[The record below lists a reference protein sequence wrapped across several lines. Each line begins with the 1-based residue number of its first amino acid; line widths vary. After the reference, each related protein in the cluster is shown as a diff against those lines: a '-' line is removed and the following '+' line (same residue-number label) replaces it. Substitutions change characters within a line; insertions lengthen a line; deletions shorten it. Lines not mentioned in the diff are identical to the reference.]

1 MKTLRAWPIVCI
13 LIGLLS
19 GACSKSQPD
28 QVKSGMSHKLPTSSE
43 IEKLPPDGGRNFNR
57 LIFQKSP
64 YLLQH
69 ADNPVNWYP
78 WGDEAFAKAK
88 EENKP
93 VFLSVGYSTCHWCHV
108 MAHESFEDPA
118 VAAIINRDFIP
129 IKVDREE
136 RPEIDEIYMKAT
148 QLMTGSGGWPNSLFL
163 TPEGKPFFAGT
174 YFPPRDR
181 FGLPGFTSILNQ
193 LATIWRERRDDA
205 EKQAG
210 QIWEAMESMSSVP
223 LSPSTALPSRE
234 VIEKSL
240 AAQRDSFDRDRG
252 GFGGAPKF
260 PPHGS
265 LRLLL
270 EEYRRRKD
278 PDLLEMATV
287 TLSEMAR
294 GGIRDHLG
302 GGFHRYSTDDR
313 WFAPHFEK
321 MLYDNAQLIRAY
333 TDGFLLTGR
342 EEFREPAIETCE
354 WVLREMRDE
363 GGGFYSALDA
373 DSEGEEGK
381 FYIWERDEIIEVLG
395 EMEGELFCSVYGV
408 TLEGNWRDPASTSD
422 HKTNI
427 LFLPRQ
433 LSEAYG
439 TEGIEPD
446 ELHDRI
452 STSRQK
458 LLGRRGERVRPHLD
472 DKIMTDWNGLMIG
485 SLAYA
490 GKVLDE
496 PRYLEAAR
504 GAARFILSNLQ
515 QDGRLLHT
523 YREGQAR
530 IPGYLDD
537 YANFSDGLLDLYQA
551 TGDNEWLDAAR
562 ALADDMIERFRDERS
577 GGFFFVST
585 DGVKGDPSISLFRLK
600 DPYDR
605 AVPSGNGVAARVLLR
620 LAEFTGNKAYLAEAE
635 SLLRAFRIYLEDAP
649 RGTES
654 LILATAIYL
663 DQNTEK
669 TEDDKAG
676 VRQEPDLLAEAKK
689 EPVTA
694 KVFKSPGESFDNKV
708 QLTISLSIDEGWH
721 INSNLPIQDYLIPT
735 RVELN
740 ENASWVLE
748 PVVYPQGE
756 NIKFAFSPES
766 LSVYEGTVDIPITLT
781 RNDSSN
787 PATSIRLRVSF
798 QPCDDTSCMAP
809 QTIEV
814 PVAIGGKAPV
824 AQTKSDGSVESD

>member
-1 MKTLRAWPIVCI
+1 MNALRAWPTVCI

-19 GACSKSQPD
+19 SACSKPQPD
-28 QVKSGMSHKLPTSSE
+28 QVEKGMNHKLPTSSE
-43 IEKLPPDGGRNFNR
+43 IAQLSPDGGSNFNR

-69 ADNPVNWYP
+69 ADNPVDWYP

-88 EENKP
+88 KENKP

-181 FGLPGFTSILNQ
+181 FGLPGFTTLLAQ
-193 LATIWRERRDDA
+193 LATIWRERREDA
-205 EKQAG
+205 EKQAERL
-210 QIWEAMESMSSVP
+210 WEEMEKISS
-223 LSPSTALPSRE
+223 SPVSSSGALPDRE
-234 VIEKSL
+234 LVERALETL
-240 AAQRDSFDRDRG
+240 AESFDSARG

-270 EEYRRRKD
+270 EEYRRKKD
-278 PDLLEMATV
+278 PEILAMAEV
-287 TLSEMAR
+287 TLDEMAR

-333 TDGFLLTGR
+333 TDGYLLTGQ
-342 EEFREPAIETCE
+342 EEFREAAIDICE

-395 EMEGELFCSVYGV
+395 KKEGELFCSVYGV
-408 TLEGNWRDPASTSD
+408 TTGGNWRDPASTSE

-427 LFLPRQ
+427 LFLPRP

-446 ELHDRI
+446 ELYDRI

-490 GKVLDE
+490 GKALDE
-496 PRYLEAAR
+496 PRYLDAAVA
-504 GAARFILSNLQ
+504 AARFILSNLQ

-523 YREGQAR
+523 YRDGSAR

-537 YANFSDGLLDLYQA
+537 YANLSDGLLDLYQA
-551 TGDNEWLDAAR
+551 TGEKEWLKEAR
-562 ALADDMIERFRDERS
+562 NLADEMMERFGDERS
-577 GGFFFVST
+577 GGFFSVSGE
-585 DGVKGDPSISLFRLK
+585 GVEGDPSITIFRSK

-605 AVPSGNGVAARVLLR
+605 AVPSGNGGAARVLLR
-620 LAEFTGNKAYLAEAE
+620 LGEITGNKTYRDEAE
-635 SLLRAFRIYLEDAP
+635 SLLRAFRIYLEAAP

-654 LILATAIYL
+654 LILAAAIYL
-663 DQNTEK
+663 DEHPAKNG
-669 TEDDKAG
+669 DDTDDI
-676 VRQEPDLLAEAKK
+676 RPEPNLLFRARK
-689 EPVTA
+689 EPVTV
-694 KVFKSPGESFDNKV
+694 KVFDGHKSSPGGTV
-708 QLTISLSIDEGWH
+708 WLTISLLIDKGWH
-721 INSNLPIQDYLIPT
+721 INSNHPIQDYLIPT
-735 RVELN
+735 RVELE
-740 ENASWVLE
+740 ENPSCRLDLVS
-748 PVVYPQGE
+748 YPEGE
-756 NIKFAFSPES
+756 KITLAFSPES
-766 LSVYEGTVDIPITLT
+766 LSIYKGRVEIPVTVALNDISKPPTEIQ
-781 RNDSSN
+781 
-787 PATSIRLRVSF
+787 LRVSF
-798 QPCDDTSCMAP
+798 QPCNDTSCIAP
-809 QTIEV
+809 ETLILPI
-814 PVAIGGKAPV
+814 PVSAM
-824 AQTKSDGSVESD
+824 D